1 MAGTLTRCVPQ
12 DHVRVDNPW
21 GLTIV
26 THRAL
31 KERLKRAIDNVERKN
46 KRRAVAGRSTWSPE
60 RCDGY
65 NCRQIRGS
73 TAWSRHAY
81 AAANDWFDLPLPQ
94 VPDIWGPKNAP
105 PRWWAREFTKLGFSW
120 GGNWTSRKDYP
131 HIEWPSNWVPE
142 LQPVVVDRF
151 VVTMNKVFNT
161 KRGARR
167 AIKRMQKD
175 HWKQKGEIEKK
186 QVGK

>member
-1 MAGTLTRCVPQ
+1 
-12 DHVRVDNPW
+12 
-21 GLTIV
+21 
-26 THRAL
+26 
-31 KERLKRAIDNVERKN
+31 
-46 KRRAVAGRSTWSPE
+46 
-60 RCDGY
+60 
-65 NCRQIRGS
+65 
-73 TAWSRHAY
+73 
-81 AAANDWFDLPLPQ
+81 
-94 VPDIWGPKNAP
+94 
-105 PRWWAREFTKLGFSW
+105 
-120 GGNWTSRKDYP
+120 
-131 HIEWPSNWVPE
+131 VPE